1 MSLLSSFHIQTTT
14 KKKQDVDIALLYD
27 FILTIPS
34 QFFFTFY
41 NNLIVY
47 NSLTL
52 VISTLPCLL
61 HVSRTKHKDEA
72 EITTLYQ
79 DLFGSPLYFL

>member
-1 MSLLSSFHIQTTT
+1 MT
-14 KKKQDVDIALLYD
+14 LLYD

-34 QFFFTFY
+34 LFFFTFH

-47 NSLTL
+47 NSLTR

-72 EITTLYQ
+72 EIITLYQ
-79 DLFGSPLYFL
+79 DLFGSLLYFL